1 MIFQDPFASLNP
13 RKRVGQIVGDP
24 LELHGLARGAELKRR
39 VQDLLD
45 RVGLQAE
52 HYNRFPHEFSG
63 GQRQR
68 IGIARALALRP
79 KLIVADE
86 PVSALD
92 VSVQAQIVNLLK
104 DLQDEFGL
112 SYLFVA
118 HDLGVVRHVSD
129 RVAVMYLGKIVEN
142 SGADELYDKPI
153 HPYTNALL
161 SAVPIPD
168 PRRNA
173 ARERLVLEGDVPS
186 PIDPPPGCR
195 FHTRCPWATEVC
207 ADRRAGAGSNAPGH
221 VAACHHPRNP
231 VLTSG

>member
-1 MIFQDPFASLNP
+1 M
-13 RKRVGQIVGDP
+13 
-24 LELHGLARGAELKRR
+24 KRR

-52 HYNRFPHEFSG
+52 HYNRYPHEFSG

-92 VSVQAQIVNLLK
+92 VSVQAQIVNLLE

-129 RVAVMYLGKIVEN
+129 RVAVMYLGKIVETADVGRALQHADSPVFECTAVGGAGARSATQRRHA
-142 SGADELYDKPI
+142 SGWSSKVTCPAPS
-153 HPYTNALL
+153 T
-161 SAVPIPD
+161 
-168 PRRNA
+168 RR
-173 ARERLVLEGDVPS
+173 R
-186 PIDPPPGCR
+186 
-195 FHTRCPWATEVC
+195 
-207 ADRRAGAGSNAPGH
+207 GAGSTPAAAGPPTSARPMSRAWSSMPKGIWRRVITRATWDRCPG
-221 VAACHHPRNP
+221 
-231 VLTSG
+231 SGRDTWLSE

>member
-1 MIFQDPFASLNP
+1 MTRSSCTGWPGV
-13 RKRVGQIVGDP
+13 R
-24 LELHGLARGAELKRR
+24 ELKRR

-92 VSVQAQIVNLLK
+92 VSVQAQIINLLE
-104 DLQDEFGL
+104 DVQDEFGL

-142 SGADELYDKPI
+142 SGADA
-153 HPYTNALL
+153 AL
-161 SAVPIPD
+161 
-168 PRRNA
+168 
-173 ARERLVLEGDVPS
+173 REA
-186 PIDPPPGCR
+186 DPPVHQRVAVRGADSRPEAQRRARTAGARGRRAEPDRPAPGCH
-195 FHTRCPWATEVC
+195 FHTRCPWATDVC
-207 ADRRAGAGSNAPGH
+207 TTTSRPGRTRIGH
-221 VAACHHPRNP
+221 LAACHHPQN
-231 VLTSG
+231 V